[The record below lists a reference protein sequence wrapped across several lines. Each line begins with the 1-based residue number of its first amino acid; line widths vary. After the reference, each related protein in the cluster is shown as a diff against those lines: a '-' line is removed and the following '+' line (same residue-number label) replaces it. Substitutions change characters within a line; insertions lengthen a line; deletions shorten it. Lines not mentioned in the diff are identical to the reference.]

1 MCKEFDVTLEPGSWK
16 VVMDATG
23 GATPA
28 SPKDRPAGATPLLAT
43 RNLSKDYGPIRV
55 VADVTLDFHVG
66 SIHALLGENGAGK
79 STLIKMVAG
88 VVQPSDGT
96 VEVDGEPMRFRSV
109 KEGQAAGII
118 ALPQELMLVP
128 TLGAAENI
136 FLGVRRPGARGL
148 LDRRRLTADAR
159 EQLARLGQD
168 LNVNTPVAELS
179 AVQQTMV
186 ALARALARDA
196 RVLVLDE
203 PTAALTDTETE
214 VLFTVLRTLRD
225 QGTAIVY
232 VSHRLEEVFALADTV
247 TVLRNGHHVWTK
259 PMGQTHH
266 GEVVAAMIGRAPEQ
280 EFPTRATA
288 DGVVVLRVTDLTG
301 WKLRGVSLE
310 ARSGRVL
317 GIAGLA
323 GAGRT
328 ELLRLIAGAERP
340 QSGTVELDGRDITHH
355 RVARSMAA
363 GVALV
368 PEERRR
374 QGLLMNAS
382 IATNIGLGSLKALSA
397 GGIMQPWREKTLARR
412 QTEELHIRATSEQQD
427 VAELSGGNQQKVVLA
442 KYLAR
447 APRVLLLDEP
457 TRGIDVGTKA
467 EIYQLIRRLTTDGVA
482 VVVVSSEISELL
494 GLADE
499 VAVLHEGRLSG
510 IVAAAGTDQQT
521 ILHLCYGR
529 LDA

>member
-1 MCKEFDVTLEPGSWK
+1 MST
-16 VVMDATG
+16 
-23 GATPA
+23 TPV
-28 SPKDRPAGATPLLAT
+28 LAT

-55 VADVTLDFHVG
+55 VANVSLNFHAG

-79 STLIKMVAG
+79 STLIKMIAG
-88 VVQPSDGT
+88 VVHPSDGT
-96 VEVDGEPMRFRSV
+96 VEVDGEPVRFRSV
-109 KEGQAAGII
+109 KEGQAAGIV

-136 FLGVRRPGARGL
+136 YLGMRRPGVPGL
-148 LDRRRLTADAR
+148 LHRGRLNADAT
-159 EQLARLGQD
+159 EQLARLGQSFD
-168 LNVNTPVAELS
+168 VTTPAVELS
-179 AVQQTMV
+179 AIQQTMV

-214 VLFTVLRTLRD
+214 VLFAVLRSLRD
-225 QGTAIVY
+225 QGTAIMY
-232 VSHRLEEVFALADTV
+232 VSHRLDEVFALADTA
-247 TVLRNGHHVWTK
+247 TVLRNGQHIWTK
-259 PMGQTHH
+259 PMGQTQHD
-266 GEVVAAMIGRAPEQ
+266 EVVASMIGRAPET
-280 EFPTRATA
+280 EFPERAST
-288 DGVVVLRVTDLTG
+288 DGEPILRITELVG
-301 WKLRGVSLE
+301 WTLRGVSLE

-323 GAGRT
+323 GAGRS
-328 ELLRLIAGAERP
+328 ELLRLIAGVERP
-340 QSGTVELDGRDITHH
+340 QAGTIELDGRDIT
-355 RVARSMAA
+355 RSSVAHSMAA

-374 QGLLMNAS
+374 QGLVMNAT
-382 IATNIGLGSLKALSA
+382 IATNIGLGSLTHLSDS
-397 GGIMQPWREKTLARR
+397 GIMRPGREQRLA
-412 QTEELHIRATSEQQD
+412 QQQADELQIRATSVRQD

-447 APRVLLLDEP
+447 QPRVLLLDEP
-457 TRGIDVGTKA
+457 TRGIDVGTKG
-467 EIYQLIRRLTTDGVA
+467 EIYQLIRRLTAEGVA
-482 VVVVSSEISELL
+482 VIVVSSEISELL

-499 VAVLHEGRLSG
+499 VAVLHQGQLAG
-510 IVAAAGTDQQT
+510 FVDAATSDQHT